1 MEQVYKTAIEGL
13 KKSISAIDILIKKII
28 SADEALKKNYNLL
41 LTIPGIGNVT
51 AVYLVVCTNNFAGNI
66 SGKQLACYAGVAP
79 FANTSGIS
87 IKGKEKVHKMANKEL
102 KKLLFMCAMATLQY
116 SPEMKQYYE
125 RKTAEGKHG
134 FSVLNAI
141 KNKLLL
147 RVASVIKNQKPYV
160 DNYKPSVDNLKKA
173 S

>member
-1 MEQVYKTAIEGL
+1 M
-13 KKSISAIDILIKKII
+13 
-28 SADEALKKNYNLL
+28 

-51 AVYLVVCTNNFAGNI
+51 AVYLIVCTNNFVGNI
-66 SGKQLACYAGVAP
+66 SGKQLAFYAVVAP

-102 KKLLFMCAMATLQY
+102 KKLLFMCAMSTLQY
-116 SPEMKQYYE
+116 SPEMKQYYD

-141 KNKLLL
+141 KNKILL
-147 RVASVIKNQKPYV
+147 RVATVIKNQKPYV
-160 DNYKPSVDNLKKA
+160 DNCKPIVDNLKKA